1 MVVATTEPVRLPPML
16 RLPKLIQGIGFGPF
30 KHQMFGA
37 LYNRWGSPFAINLP
51 LLGQTVVVSDPVLLK
66 DIFSTSFDLI
76 ERPVDILSLG
86 EIFGPGST
94 FALNGDEH
102 LNRRKLLA
110 PAFHGKQLKSYERIV
125 EEEVMYETATWRE
138 GEEFETEEPMLRLT
152 LGTILR
158 AVFGA
163 EGAAL
168 DELRGL
174 MPVMVKLGSRLV
186 MMPPPVRRDYGP
198 WSPGGRLARYRRRF
212 DAAINSLIAD
222 ARDDPNF
229 EERGDMLA
237 VLMRARYTNGEPV
250 PDSHIADELLCFLGA
265 GHETSASQLTWTLER
280 LRRHPELLSRLADEI
295 DAGGSEL
302 RHATIWEAQRIRP
315 CVDGT
320 VRRTKQRIRLGEWVL
335 PERTALIVYN
345 ELAHKSEDNFADAM
359 TFDPDRF
366 LGASPPPFKWVPFG
380 GGVHRCPGASFAN
393 MEMDVVMRTL
403 LREFRFV
410 PSDARG
416 EWRINRGVA
425 WMPSRGGRA
434 VVYRRTSSASR
445 DADPVSVANHDGC
458 PQQNR

>member
-1 MVVATTEPVRLPPML
+1 MAVATTEPVRLPPRL
-16 RLPKLIQGIGFGPF
+16 RLPKLIQGIGFGPA

-37 LYNRWGSPFAINLP
+37 LYRRWGTPFTVNLP
-51 LLGQTVVVSDPVLLK
+51 LLGQTVVVSDPALLK
-66 DIFSTSFDLI
+66 DLFTTSFDLI

-86 EIFGPGST
+86 DIFGPGST
-94 FALNGDEH
+94 FSLVGDEH
-102 LNRRKLLA
+102 LARRKLLA
-110 PAFHGKQLKSYERIV
+110 PPFHGKQLKSYERIV
-125 EEEVMYETATWRE
+125 EEEVMRETANWPE
-138 GEEFETEEPMLRLT
+138 GREFETAEPMLRLT
-152 LGTILR
+152 LGSILR

-168 DELRGL
+168 DELRVL
-174 MPVMVKLGSRLV
+174 MPAMVTLGSHLV
-186 MMPPPVRRDYGP
+186 MMPPVVRRDYGR
-198 WSPGGRLARYRRRF
+198 WSPGGRFARYRRRF
-212 DAAINSLIAD
+212 DAIINSLIAE
-222 ARDDPNF
+222 ARNDPDF

-237 VLMRARYTNGEPV
+237 VLMRARYNNGEPV

-280 LRRHPELLSRLADEI
+280 LRRHPQLLSRLADEI

-345 ELAHKSEDNFADAM
+345 ELAHKSEDNFPDAM

-393 MEMDVVMRTL
+393 MEMDVALRTL
-403 LREFRFV
+403 LREFRFT
-410 PSDARG
+410 PTDAPG
-416 EWRINRGVA
+416 ERRVNRGVA

-434 VVYRRTSSASR
+434 VVCRRVNSASS
-445 DADPVSVANHDGC
+445 DASSVSVANQGD
-458 PQQNR
+458 

>member
-1 MVVATTEPVRLPPML
+1 MAVATTEPVRLPPRL
-16 RLPKLIQGIGFGPF
+16 RLPKLIQGIGFGPA

-37 LYNRWGSPFAINLP
+37 LYRRWGTPFTVNLP
-51 LLGQTVVVSDPVLLK
+51 LLGQTVVLSDPALLK
-66 DIFSTSFDLI
+66 DLFTTSFDLI

-86 EIFGPGST
+86 DIFGPGST
-94 FALNGDEH
+94 FSLVGDEH
-102 LNRRKLLA
+102 LARRKLLA
-110 PAFHGKQLKSYERIV
+110 PPFHGKQLKSYERIV
-125 EEEVMYETATWRE
+125 EEEVMRETANWPEGRE
-138 GEEFETEEPMLRLT
+138 FGTAKPMLRLT
-152 LGTILR
+152 LGSILR

-168 DELRGL
+168 DKLRVL
-174 MPVMVKLGSRLV
+174 MPAMVKLGSHLV
-186 MMPPPVRRDYGP
+186 MMPPVVRRDYGR
-198 WSPGGRLARYRRRF
+198 WSPGGRFARYRRRF
-212 DAAINSLIAD
+212 DAIINSLIAE
-222 ARDDPNF
+222 ARNDPDF

-237 VLMRARYTNGEPV
+237 VLIRARYNNGEPV

-280 LRRHPELLSRLADEI
+280 LRRHPQLLSRLADEI

-302 RHATIWEAQRIRP
+302 RHATIWEAQRVRP

-345 ELAHKSEDNFADAM
+345 ELAHKSEDNFPDAM

-393 MEMDVVMRTL
+393 MEMDVALRTL
-403 LREFRFV
+403 LREFRFA
-410 PSDARG
+410 PTDAPG
-416 EWRINRGVA
+416 ERRVNRGVA

-434 VVYRRTSSASR
+434 VVCRRANSASS
-445 DADPVSVANHDGC
+445 DAGSVSVANQGD
-458 PQQNR
+458 

>member
-1 MVVATTEPVRLPPML
+1 MGHPVRHQSAPAGPDG
-16 RLPKLIQGIGFGPF
+16 RRERSGSAQG
-30 KHQMFGA
+30 H
-37 LYNRWGSPFAINLP
+37 L
-51 LLGQTVVVSDPVLLK
+51 
-66 DIFSTSFDLI
+66 STSFDLI

-237 VLMRARYTNGEPV
+237 VLMRARYNNGEQV
-250 PDSHIADELLCFLGA
+250 PDSAYRRRATLA
-265 GHETSASQLTWTLER
+265 SSA
-280 LRRHPELLSRLADEI
+280 
-295 DAGGSEL
+295 
-302 RHATIWEAQRIRP
+302 
-315 CVDGT
+315 
-320 VRRTKQRIRLGEWVL
+320 
-335 PERTALIVYN
+335 
-345 ELAHKSEDNFADAM
+345 
-359 TFDPDRF
+359 PDMKR
-366 LGASPPPFKWVPFG
+366 PPP
-380 GGVHRCPGASFAN
+380 N
-393 MEMDVVMRTL
+393 
-403 LREFRFV
+403 
-410 PSDARG
+410 
-416 EWRINRGVA
+416 
-425 WMPSRGGRA
+425 
-434 VVYRRTSSASR
+434 
-445 DADPVSVANHDGC
+445 
-458 PQQNR
+458 

>member
-1 MVVATTEPVRLPPML
+1 MAVATTEPVRLPPRL
-16 RLPKLIQGIGFGPF
+16 RLPKLIQGIGFGPA

-37 LYNRWGSPFAINLP
+37 LYRRWGTPFTVNLP
-51 LLGQTVVVSDPVLLK
+51 LLGQTVVVSDPALLK
-66 DIFSTSFDLI
+66 DLFTTSFDLI

-86 EIFGPGST
+86 DIFGPGST
-94 FALNGDEH
+94 FSLVGDEH
-102 LNRRKLLA
+102 LARRKLLA
-110 PAFHGKQLKSYERIV
+110 PPFHGKQLKSYERIV
-125 EEEVMYETATWRE
+125 EEEVMRETANWPE
-138 GEEFETEEPMLRLT
+138 GREFETAEPMLRLT
-152 LGTILR
+152 LGSILR

-168 DELRGL
+168 DVLRVL
-174 MPVMVKLGSRLV
+174 MPAMVTLGSHLV
-186 MMPPPVRRDYGP
+186 MMPPVVRRDYGR
-198 WSPGGRLARYRRRF
+198 WSPGGRFARYRRRF
-212 DAAINSLIAD
+212 DAIINSLIAE
-222 ARDDPNF
+222 ARNDPDF

-237 VLMRARYTNGEPV
+237 VLIRARYNNGEPV

-280 LRRHPELLSRLADEI
+280 LRRHPQLLSRLADEI

-345 ELAHKSEDNFADAM
+345 ELAHKSEDNFPDAM

-393 MEMDVVMRTL
+393 MEMDVALRTL
-403 LREFRFV
+403 LREFRFA
-410 PSDARG
+410 PTDAPG
-416 EWRINRGVA
+416 ERRVNRGVA

-434 VVYRRTSSASR
+434 VVCRRANSASS
-445 DADPVSVANHDGC
+445 DAGSVSVANQGD
-458 PQQNR
+458 